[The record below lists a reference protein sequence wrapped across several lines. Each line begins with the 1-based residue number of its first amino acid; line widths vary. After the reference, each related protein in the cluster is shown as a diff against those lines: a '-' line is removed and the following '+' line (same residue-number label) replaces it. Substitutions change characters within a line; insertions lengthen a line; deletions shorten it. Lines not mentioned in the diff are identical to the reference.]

1 MSELRQ
7 DPSTRDWV
15 VIAPERG
22 LRPHTVAQ
30 PEASS
35 ARDSELACPFCPGHE
50 DETPPEVWRL
60 PPKPIEPW
68 RVRVVPN
75 RFPMLAPDGNA
86 RRQVSPDGF
95 VRMPGIG
102 RHEVIIE
109 SPDHSADLAR
119 ADDASVLAVLEAYR
133 ARYRALREEGAGVIL
148 IFRNHGARAGTSISH
163 PHSQIVSAPVVPIQ
177 VRHRFDVAMQ
187 HYDDLG
193 TCLYVDL
200 LERELQDGR
209 RVVLETPAFV
219 AFQPFAAVAPFETWI
234 MPRTSQP
241 AFGDARDAALEGL
254 APVLRTVLG
263 ALADVLDDPDYN
275 AIIQSAPPG
284 DESREYF
291 VWHLRIVPRLAIPAG
306 FELGSGMAINPTL
319 PEETADALRRAVQ
332 EQTGR
337 GGPVRSARDVRG
349 ARRGCQN
356 HPPV

>member
-22 LRPHTVAQ
+22 LRPHLVAQ
-30 PEASS
+30 PEPLPPGTT
-35 ARDSELACPFCPGHE
+35 ETTCPFCPGHE
-50 DETPPEVWRL
+50 AETPPEVWRL
-60 PPKPIEPW
+60 PSDQTEPW

-75 RFPMLAPDGNA
+75 RFPVLAPDGDA
-86 RRQVSPDGF
+86 RRQISPDGF

-102 RHEVIIE
+102 RHEVIVE
-109 SPDHSADLAR
+109 SPDHSADLSR
-119 ADDASVLAVLEAYR
+119 ADDAAVLAVLEAYR
-133 ARYRALREEGAGVIL
+133 ARYRALRTEGAGVIL

-163 PHSQIVSAPVVPIQ
+163 PHSQIIAAPVVPVQ

-200 LERELQDGR
+200 LERELHDGR

-219 AFQPFAAVAPFETWI
+219 AFQPFASIAPFETWI
-234 MPRTSQP
+234 MPRAVQP
-241 AFGDARDAALEGL
+241 AFGEARDAALEKL
-254 APVLRTVLG
+254 APVFRRVLAG
-263 ALADVLDDPDYN
+263 LADVLGDPNYN

-291 VWHLRIVPRLAIPAG
+291 VWHIRIIPRLSTPAG
-306 FELGSGMAINPTL
+306 IELGSGMAINPTL
-319 PEETADALRRAVQ
+319 PEEAADRLRRAI
-332 EQTGR
+332 
-337 GGPVRSARDVRG
+337 
-349 ARRGCQN
+349 
-356 HPPV
+356 H